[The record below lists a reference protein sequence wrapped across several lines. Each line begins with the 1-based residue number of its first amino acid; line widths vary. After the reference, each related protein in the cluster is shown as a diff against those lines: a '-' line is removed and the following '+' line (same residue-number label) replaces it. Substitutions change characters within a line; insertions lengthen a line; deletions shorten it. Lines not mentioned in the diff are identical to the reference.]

1 MALVTGGR
9 SADYKR
15 NVFRGTL
22 HVYFNGCSLYYQILT
37 HVETTK
43 KEKASSHW
51 TNPRLTAGKSN
62 DVAKGFVS
70 IKKVGEKRRVAK
82 S

>member
-1 MALVTGGR
+1 M
-9 SADYKR
+9 YFKR
-15 NVFRGTL
+15 
-22 HVYFNGCSLYYQILT
+22 CSLYYQILP
-37 HVETTK
+37 HVKTTK

-51 TNPRLTAGKSN
+51 TNPRLTAGKSK

-70 IKKVGEKRRVAK
+70 IKKVGGGVGRKVAK